1 MIYGN
6 YLLKFSWHSRLSHF
20 KPSFQPFPFSQRS
33 PYLESNPT
41 MKLSYN
47 QLLNGHLNH
56 RTIFFDASIFVELI
70 KSFKLFENILLKL
83 YLYFKLGG

>member
-1 MIYGN
+1 
-6 YLLKFSWHSRLSHF
+6 
-20 KPSFQPFPFSQRS
+20 
-33 PYLESNPT
+33 

-70 KSFKLFENILLKL
+70 KYLNYLKMFCL
-83 YLYFKLGG
+83 NCIYTLNWEVRAGNYGLSVLIIVADT